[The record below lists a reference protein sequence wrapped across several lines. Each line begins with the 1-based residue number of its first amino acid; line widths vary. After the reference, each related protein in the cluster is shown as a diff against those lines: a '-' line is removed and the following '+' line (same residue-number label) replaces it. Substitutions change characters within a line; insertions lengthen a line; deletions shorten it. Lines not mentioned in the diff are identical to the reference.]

1 MVRVLSSDLCH
12 TIFIRITDVEFSS
25 FDQLSE
31 ELSTKGFPAHLTNTQ
46 KRVLLFR
53 FIHSCYNGHKDFD
66 DSSVVFLIRFQSFKR
81 FGNTRMSCCARLTV
95 ENLLGK
101 FSGILDSLRGFDSLV
116 TN

>member
-31 ELSTKGFPAHLTNTQ
+31 EISTKGFPAHLTNIQ

-66 DSSVVFLIRFQSFKR
+66 DSSVVFLIRFEKIWKYQ
-81 FGNTRMSCCARLTV
+81 NVM
-95 ENLLGK
+95 
-101 FSGILDSLRGFDSLV
+101 LRSSDR
-116 TN
+116 